1 VSGGAGRRVGEG
13 VSDGGGEPAGG
24 AGLEAA
30 GAGGEP
36 ADDAGG
42 ELPEAPPV
50 ERVRLFVALELP
62 AEVRQEL
69 VRWRER
75 VPGAAAPV
83 RLRWVTPASLHA
95 TLCFLGWRPV
105 DEIPSIAQACGVAAA
120 CGPAQLTLVD
130 PVWLPPRRPRVLA
143 VELRDEADRLA
154 RVQGRLSNALEAGGW
169 YEPENRAFRAHVT
182 VARVPKGGRVG
193 RVAVPAPAPLNFTG
207 RQVTL
212 FRSRLSAAGA
222 RYEPLA
228 SVALGT

>member
-1 VSGGAGRRVGEG
+1 VW
-13 VSDGGGEPAGG
+13 DGGGEPA
-24 AGLEAA
+24 E

-36 ADDAGG
+36 AEGAGGEPAESAGG

-75 VPGAAAPV
+75 APGVGVPP
-83 RLRWVTPASLHA
+83 RLRWVTPASLHV

-105 DEIPSIAQACGVAAA
+105 EQIPSIAQACAVAAA
-120 CGPAQLTLVD
+120 CGPAQLTLAD

-143 VELRDEADRLA
+143 VELRDEADGLA
-154 RVQGRLSNALEAGGW
+154 RVQGGLSKALEAGGW
-169 YEPENRAFRAHVT
+169 YEPEKRAFRAHVT
-182 VARVPKGGRVG
+182 VARVPKDARVG
-193 RVAVPAPAPLNFTG
+193 RVALPAPAPLNFTG
-207 RQVTL
+207 SQVTL

-222 RYEPLA
+222 RYESLA